1 MDLYTFGG
9 GLSEPRAS
17 LLANKGYVVL
27 ALAYYGYQ
35 DLPKKPKM
43 LDLEYFEEAMKYL
56 RGHPE
61 VNVEIKSREIFWE
74 GFLIC
79 VIVPDIYTCV
89 CIFTSLNC
97 RCHLNNLSE
106 N

>member
-17 LLANKGYVVL
+17 LLANRGYVVL

-43 LDLEYFEEAMKYL
+43 LDLEYFEEAATYL
-56 RGHPE
+56 RLHPE
-61 VNVEIKSREIFWE
+61 VYYNESGTIFQR
-74 GFLIC
+74 FFVVL
-79 VIVPDIYTCV
+79 V
-89 CIFTSLNC
+89 
-97 RCHLNNLSE
+97 
-106 N
+106 

>member
-17 LLANKGYVVL
+17 LLANRGYVVL

-43 LDLEYFEEAMKYL
+43 LDLEYFEEAVTYL
-56 RGHPE
+56 RVHPE
-61 VNVEIKSREIFWE
+61 VSIKINSGELFLE
-74 GFLIC
+74 GVFAVLVLFLDTYPC
-79 VIVPDIYTCV
+79 PCTSVG
-89 CIFTSLNC
+89 IFTSLN
-97 RCHLNNLSE
+97 
-106 N
+106 